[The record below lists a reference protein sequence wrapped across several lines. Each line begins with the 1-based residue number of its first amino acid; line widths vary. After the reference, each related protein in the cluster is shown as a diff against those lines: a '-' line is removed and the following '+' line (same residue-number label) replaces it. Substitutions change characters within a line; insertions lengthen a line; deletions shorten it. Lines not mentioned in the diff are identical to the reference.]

1 MRCLLFVFML
11 MALSAGAQNDWE
23 NLNVL
28 QRNRMRSHAFY
39 IPFDNREQALVW
51 DVENSSRY
59 LSLNG
64 VWKFKWVSKPADR
77 PMDFYKV
84 GYDVRKWDNIEVPSN
99 WELKATEY
107 RFTWK
112 QDSVLKPSGR
122 MWTRRTIRLV
132 LTRGHSVYPMIG
144 LGTRS
149 CYILGP

>member
-1 MRCLLFVFML
+1 MRCLLFIFML

-23 NLNVL
+23 NLDVL

-77 PMDFYKV
+77 PMDFNKV
-84 GYDVRKWDNIEVPSN
+84 GYDVRKSVPRS
-99 WELKATEY
+99 L
-107 RFTWK
+107 
-112 QDSVLKPSGR
+112 LIPS
-122 MWTRRTIRLV
+122 
-132 LTRGHSVYPMIG
+132 
-144 LGTRS
+144 
-149 CYILGP
+149 

>member
-1 MRCLLFVFML
+1 MRCLLFIFML

-23 NLNVL
+23 NLDVL

-99 WELKATEY
+99 WELKGYGVPIYVETGFGFKAKWPNVDPEN
-107 RFTWK
+107 
-112 QDSVLKPSGR
+112 DPVGS
-122 MWTRRTIRLV
+122 
-132 LTRGHSVYPMIG
+132 TRGHSVY
-144 LGTRS
+144 
-149 CYILGP
+149 